1 MFEVAC
7 GCGKTWQGEPRLR
20 LKEKVS
26 FLARLQVENRIQIP
40 VEVRWRYKLEPG
52 QILRLEIYPM
62 NGFNSEEFFAR
73 LQLGGRINVPWEA
86 VWALELKHGEMLRVW
101 LFLGE
106 TRATERSGEV

>member
-1 MFEVAC
+1 MFEVAL
-7 GCGKTWQGEPRLR
+7 GCGETWQGEFGLR

-62 NGFNSEEFFAR
+62 KSLSSEKFFAR

-86 VWALELKHGEMLRVW
+86 VWALKLKPSVMLRVW

-106 TRATERSGEV
+106 ARATERNG

>member
-1 MFEVAC
+1 
-7 GCGKTWQGEPRLR
+7 
-20 LKEKVS
+20 LKDKVS

-52 QILRLEIYPM
+52 QILRLKIYPM
-62 NGFNSEEFFAR
+62 KGLSSEEFFAR

-106 TRATERSGEV
+106 KRATERSG